1 LEPGWQSLHSKVE
14 THAQQAPKP
23 KLTKVLVC
31 AEGYPALRMNTQ
43 GADFF
48 NETYF
53 LNRGSTDL
61 KMGVATPGFLGVLM
75 RHTELEKQWQWQPP
89 LGAKFSGRRRALANW
104 MTDTD
109 QGAGHLLARVI
120 VNRLWQHHFG
130 LGLVATPNDFGAQGA
145 RPAHPELL
153 DWLALELI
161 RSGWRLKPIHQLIM
175 TSAVYQQSSAKN
187 RNPKSADHS
196 MAPTNSPNTASLMA
210 ECFYPKPHRLEA
222 EAIRDSLL
230 FVSGALD
237 TNMFGPGTLDAA
249 SRRRSIYF
257 TVKRSRMIGA
267 MQAFDAPEP
276 LVSQGARPT
285 TTVAPQALWL
295 MNSSPVRAWAGA
307 FARRCSPL
315 PDQPPAQAVVRAYSL
330 ALNRLPTRT
339 ERAEGAAFIEE
350 QALRYRA
357 EHKPDAREL
366 ALTDFAQ
373 VILSLNEFI
382 YVD

>member
-1 LEPGWQSLHSKVE
+1 
-14 THAQQAPKP
+14 
-23 KLTKVLVC
+23 
-31 AEGYPALRMNTQ
+31 
-43 GADFF
+43 
-48 NETYF
+48 
-53 LNRGSTDL
+53 
-61 KMGVATPGFLGVLM
+61 
-75 RHTELEKQWQWQPP
+75 
-89 LGAKFSGRRRALANW
+89 
-104 MTDTD
+104 
-109 QGAGHLLARVI
+109 LLARVI

-130 LGLVATPNDFGAQGA
+130 TGLVATPNDFGAQGV

-161 RSGWRLKPIHQLIM
+161 RSRWRLKPIHQLIM
-175 TSAVYQQSSAKN
+175 TSAVYQQSSAQS
-187 RNPKSADHS
+187 RTRDGTSPDHS
-196 MAPTNSPNTASLMA
+196 MTPTNSSNTASS
-210 ECFYPKPHRLEA
+210 ECFSPKPHRLEA

-230 FVSGALD
+230 FVSGVLD
-237 TNMFGPGTLDAA
+237 TNMFSPGTLDPE

-295 MNSSPVRAWAGA
+295 MNGPQVRAWAGA
-307 FARRCSPL
+307 FAKRFSPL
-315 PDQPPAQAVVRAYSL
+315 PDQPPAKAVARAYAL

-339 ERAEGAAFIEE
+339 ERAAGAAFIEA
-350 QALRYRA
+350 QTLRYRA
-357 EHKPDAREL
+357 EQKPNAREL

-373 VILSLNEFI
+373 VMLSLNEFI